1 VFVHLKFEAEAFCF
15 SARLRSQRIGSVLV
29 SRELKQPDC
38 QAVDRGIFEW
48 ERLVCLAWRPVVV
61 PLVKL
66 GRRRRSNFNAADQ
79 HHTTYGSRRAANR
92 GEVMNSD
99 QVKGAAQKT
108 GGKIKEEFGK
118 MTGNPD
124 TQAKGKFDQ
133 AKGQARET
141 VGDAKEVLKGKK

>member
-1 VFVHLKFEAEAFCF
+1 VTP
-15 SARLRSQRIGSVLV
+15 RGSNL
-29 SRELKQPDC
+29 E
-38 QAVDRGIFEW
+38 
-48 ERLVCLAWRPVVV
+48 
-61 PLVKL
+61 
-66 GRRRRSNFNAADQ
+66 AADQ

-92 GEVMNSD
+92 GEMMNSD

-133 AKGQARET
+133 AKGQARENL
-141 VGDAKEVLKGKK
+141 GDAKEVLKDKK